1 MKRNLTLDKYLFLR
15 YVLYLSRTQFDLRNT
30 VGRNSCLVLLRLEDF
45 LQLAEFVFKYF
56 GNSQRSFASFA
67 KFFQKLLFTI

>member
-30 VGRNSCLVLLRLEDF
+30 VGLNSCLVLLRLEDF
-45 LQLAEFVFKYF
+45 L
-56 GNSQRSFASFA
+56 
-67 KFFQKLLFTI
+67 